1 MISVVENKET
11 NKYEIRFRYDEELI
25 QLVKNVAGRRWEP
38 EYKMW
43 TIPRDRLGFLINQLK
58 GTPYE
63 DQLNIQSS
71 ENIDVNQKL
80 GTTNYIPEYDLSGVE
95 EYIAEGCNLYE
106 HQRDFMRF
114 ALYRKANGYKDG
126 FLLADMMGCGKTAE
140 VLQLAMYNKNHE
152 GAKHCLIICCTN
164 SSKFNWKEDI
174 EKHTNGQEIQYIIGS
189 RLRRDKKSINTDTGS
204 KAKYDDLTNMTM
216 YGKKDGE
223 PLPYFLVVN
232 IEALRYKVGKDHLI
246 TNKIVEMVNNGEIS
260 LIAID
265 EIHRN
270 ASPKSM
276 QGKQILNIKK
286 KINTHIEWIPMTG
299 TPIVKK
305 PTDVFLPL
313 KLVGGHDYSNYWNW
327 CQQFCLFG
335 GFGGHEI
342 VGYKNIDQLKQM
354 LEPNMLR
361 RLKSDVLDLPEKVH
375 NIEYVSNSQYQQK
388 LYGQIVNELANTK
401 EHIISSLNP
410 MTKFLRLRQV
420 NGSPELVDRS
430 IQVDKSYL
438 SKNAKL
444 SRLIEIIDDIVANDE
459 KVVVFSNWVE
469 PLRTLYKYI
478 SKKYKTCVYTGT
490 MSSEDRQKHKE
501 VFINNSEYKVMLG
514 TVGALGTSHTLTV
527 ANNVIFYDE
536 PWNPSDK
543 VQCEDRCHRAGTTKT
558 VNVYTLICENTID
571 EVVHNIVYRKEGISN
586 YIVDNDLD
594 LKQHPELFDILLGGK
609 K

>member
-25 QLVKNVAGRRWEP
+25 RLVKNVAGRRWEP

-80 GTTNYIPEYDLSGVE
+80 GTTNYIPDYDLSGVE
-95 EYIAEGCNLYE
+95 EYIADGCKLYE

-114 ALYRKANGYKDG
+114 ALYRKSNGYKDG

-174 EKHTNGQEIQYIIGS
+174 EKHTNGQEVPYIIGS

-246 TNKIVEMVNNGEIS
+246 TNRIVEMVNNGEIS

-276 QGKQILNIKK
+276 QGKQI
-286 KINTHIEWIPMTG
+286 IP
-299 TPIVKK
+299 
-305 PTDVFLPL
+305 
-313 KLVGGHDYSNYWNW
+313 S
-327 CQQFCLFG
+327 
-335 GFGGHEI
+335 
-342 VGYKNIDQLKQM
+342 
-354 LEPNMLR
+354 
-361 RLKSDVLDLPEKVH
+361 
-375 NIEYVSNSQYQQK
+375 
-388 LYGQIVNELANTK
+388 
-401 EHIISSLNP
+401 
-410 MTKFLRLRQV
+410 
-420 NGSPELVDRS
+420 
-430 IQVDKSYL
+430 
-438 SKNAKL
+438 
-444 SRLIEIIDDIVANDE
+444 
-459 KVVVFSNWVE
+459 
-469 PLRTLYKYI
+469 
-478 SKKYKTCVYTGT
+478 
-490 MSSEDRQKHKE
+490 
-501 VFINNSEYKVMLG
+501 
-514 TVGALGTSHTLTV
+514 
-527 ANNVIFYDE
+527 
-536 PWNPSDK
+536 
-543 VQCEDRCHRAGTTKT
+543 
-558 VNVYTLICENTID
+558 
-571 EVVHNIVYRKEGISN
+571 
-586 YIVDNDLD
+586 
-594 LKQHPELFDILLGGK
+594 
-609 K
+609 

>member
-174 EKHTNGQEIQYIIGS
+174 EKHTNGQEIPYIIGS